1 MATSTHPFIK
11 FVYDHAPSAIYDIAD
26 KAGISRTS
34 ILRWKNGTSP
44 RLMDLEAVFDVLG
57 FELVIAKKHR
67 PEFNP
72 EREAVLV
79 HEVKQTLNSISPSV
93 DNTVI
98 AREIVVKIS
107 AALEGQTCLDLT
119 QECINQARTIAE
131 QVKEINRLVA
141 RVLEL
146 ESNHSFRNGMTNAL
160 REMSIGEEKEFIA
173 GERAKKVSASLR
185 TIARQVGV
193 KVKTQIVRKDSSVYV
208 HVTRIGEQ

>member
-1 MATSTHPFIK
+1 MATSIHPFIK

-44 RLMDLEAVFDVLG
+44 RLMDLEAVFEVLG

-67 PEFNP
+67 PDFNP
-72 EREAVLV
+72 EREAILV
-79 HEVKQTLNSISPSV
+79 HEVKRTLNSISPGV

-119 QECINQARTIAE
+119 QECLNHSTTIKD
-131 QVKEINRLVA
+131 QVKEINHLIG
-141 RVLEL
+141 RVSEL
-146 ESNHSFRNGMTNAL
+146 ESAHNRRNGMAKAL

-173 GERAKKVSASLR
+173 GERAKKVAASLR
-185 TIARQVGV
+185 TTARQVGV
-193 KVKTQIVRKDSSVYV
+193 RVKTRIVRKDATVYV
-208 HVTRIGEQ
+208 QVTRVGE